1 MVRSLNFYAPAKKKQ
16 RPESRLQKAVVQ
28 VVRLTHLP
36 GVLWFSVPNEGKR
49 SVALGDEL
57 KRMGLRPGV
66 ADLCFII
73 KGRAHFLEL
82 KSADGKQSP
91 EQIAFEAD
99 CAIAGAHYAVA
110 KDIDGAMA
118 ILRRWGA
125 IRGKG
130 VALRRAA

>member
-1 MVRSLNFYAPAKKKQ
+1 MARSLNFYAPAKKKQ
-16 RPESRLQKAVVQ
+16 HQESRLQKAVVQ

-66 ADLCFII
+66 ADLCFIV

-82 KSADGKQSP
+82 KSADGKQSK
-91 EQIAFEAD
+91 EQVAFEAD

-110 KDIDGAMA
+110 KDLDEAMA
-118 ILRRWGA
+118 VLRRWSA
-125 IRGKG
+125 IRGKDS
-130 VALRRAA
+130 VMRRAA